1 MEYSRSNL
9 MNYLTGQLGQSTAT
23 AAVNVNVWS
32 GAAMLLPLAS
42 WRFRRRLIFGKICSI
57 GDIDDAK
64 AILRLVTVWSTCLVF
79 AIVFPQSSTLFIKQ
93 GRINSSKI
101 LSSFLSSFL
110 IISIITSGRGK
121 KCTAATG
128 EVISDAAKAPLL
140 DDLLLRAYVDY
151 KCRPSARP
159 KSGCWKSASFIIG
172 IEFAERFAYYG
183 ISSNLLSYLT
193 NQLGQSTA
201 VAAANVNRWSGMA
214 WLLPLLGA
222 FVADSFL
229 GRYWTIIV
237 ASLLYILGLG
247 FLSLSAA
254 LHSVVSSARKSTTCP
269 PQFEVIF
276 FFFSLYIVAL
286 AQGGNKPC
294 AQAFGA
300 DQFDD
305 EHHIESKAKS
315 SFFNWWNFLLT
326 ASLLLGTTT
335 YRFPIKRDGRIN
347 PFLRISRVFVKAARN
362 WKATPIAI
370 SIQVDGEDQ
379 TILPREGSQFKFLD
393 KALLASDEEEGKICR
408 TDVEVAK
415 AILRLIPIWCTC
427 LGFTIVYSQLS
438 TLFLKQASTMDRI
451 TTKPLGISM
460 LQRIGT
466 GLVLSLV
473 TMIIAALVER
483 ERLAVAK
490 EYGLID
496 MPKATVPMSVWWMAP
511 QYIVFGIAEVFTL
524 VGLQEF
530 FYDQV
535 PCELG
540 SIGLALYLSI
550 FGIGNFISSFLVSF
564 IEKSTRGHG
573 QEGWF
578 SDNLNRAHLDYFY
591 LVLAG
596 ISLFSTAAYVYFA
609 KNYVYSRRIIF

>member
-1 MEYSRSNL
+1 MC
-9 MNYLTGQLGQSTAT
+9 T
-23 AAVNVNVWS
+23 
-32 GAAMLLPLAS
+32 P
-42 WRFRRRLIFGKICSI
+42 SI
-57 GDIDDAK
+57 
-64 AILRLVTVWSTCLVF
+64 T
-79 AIVFPQSSTLFIKQ
+79 
-93 GRINSSKI
+93 
-101 LSSFLSSFL
+101 
-110 IISIITSGRGK
+110 
-121 KCTAATG
+121 TAATG
-128 EVISDAAKAPLL
+128 EVISEAAKAPLL

-159 KSGCWKSASFIIG
+159 KSGCWKSASFINIG

-193 NQLGQSTA
+193 DQLGQSTA

-229 GRYWTIIV
+229 GRYWTIVV
-237 ASLLYILGLG
+237 ASLLYTLGLG

-254 LHSVVSSARKSTTCP
+254 LHSARKSP

-276 FFFSLYIVAL
+276 FFFSLYIYT
-286 AQGGNKPC
+286 
-294 AQAFGA
+294 FGA

-326 ASLLLGTTT
+326 ASLLLGLLALNYIQENLGWVLGIGIPCIVTCFSLIIFLLGTTT
-335 YRFPIKRDGRIN
+335 YRFPIQRDGRIN

-362 WKATPIAI
+362 WKATPTAI
-370 SIQVDGEDQ
+370 SIEVDGEDQ
-379 TILPREGSQFKFLD
+379 RIFPREGSQFKFLD
-393 KALLASDEEEGKICR
+393 KALLVSDEEYGKVCR
-408 TDVEVAK
+408 SDIEVAK

-427 LGFTIVYSQLS
+427 LGFAIVYSQLS
-438 TLFLKQASTMDRI
+438 TLFLKQASTMDRYITSNLQIPAASLQSFPIARTI

-466 GLVLSLV
+466 GLVLSMV
-473 TMIIAALVER
+473 TMIIAALIER
-483 ERLAVAK
+483 ERLAIAK

-496 MPKATVPMSVWWMAP
+496 KPKATVPMSVWWMAP
-511 QYIVFGIAEVFTL
+511 QYIVFGIAEVFTF

-564 IEKSTRGHG
+564 IEKSTTGHG

-596 ISLFSTAAYVYFA
+596 ISLFSMVAYVYFA
-609 KNYVYSRRIIF
+609 KNYVYSRRIVIV